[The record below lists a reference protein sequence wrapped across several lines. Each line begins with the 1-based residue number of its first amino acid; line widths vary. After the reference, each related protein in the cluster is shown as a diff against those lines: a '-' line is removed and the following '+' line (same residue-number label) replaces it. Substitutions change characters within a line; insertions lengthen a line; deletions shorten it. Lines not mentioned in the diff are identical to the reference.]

1 MPVFE
6 YRGLTKDGKNV
17 KGSVDADNVRN
28 ARLKLKRDGIFITD
42 LRNKAKET
50 ERKRASKGL
59 QAGDKSVNVQD
70 LSMMTRQLA
79 TLIKAN
85 IPLVDALNAVADQV
99 DNPILKDAMSD
110 IKNQVNEGGSL
121 NKAMAKYPKVFD
133 KIYISM
139 CEAGEAS
146 GTLDIILI
154 RLAEFTE
161 AQNELQKK
169 IQSAMMYPI
178 LMFLFT
184 IAVLMLLFV
193 YVIPKVTDI
202 FEQMDMK
209 LPWYS
214 QVVIDIS
221 GFMVNY
227 WMFILGS
234 IFVAS
239 ILFRNWKN
247 TPSGSAQWDAILLK
261 LPVVGPLARMIAVSR
276 FTRTLSTLLAGGVPM
291 LNAMDIVKNVVN
303 NAVLA
308 AAISDARDNISEG
321 ESVAGPLK
329 KSAQFP
335 PIVIHMI
342 GIGEKTGELENMLTQ
357 VSDAYDFQVKNQVQ
371 GLTSVLEPIMIVV
384 MGAVIGVIVFSIMI
398 PIFEMSSN
406 FQV

>member
-17 KGSVDADNVRN
+17 RGSVDADNVRT
-28 ARLKLKRDGIFITD
+28 ARMKLKRDGIFIVD
-42 LRNKAKET
+42 LKNKQKSFEKKKAKGT
-50 ERKRASKGL
+50 IQVGSKV
-59 QAGDKSVNVQD
+59 SVDD

-85 IPLVDALNAVADQV
+85 VPLVESLAAVAEQV
-99 DNPILKDAMSD
+99 ENSTLKEAMSD
-110 IKNQVNEGGSL
+110 IKNVVNEGGQF
-121 NKAMAKYPKVFD
+121 NKALAKYPKVFD
-133 KIYISM
+133 KIYVSM

-169 IQSAMMYPI
+169 IQSAVMYP
-178 LMFLFT
+178 
-184 IAVLMLLFV
+184 ALMLLFTLGMLMV
-193 YVIPKVTDI
+193 LFTYVIPKVTKI
-202 FEQMDMK
+202 FEQMDK
-209 LPWYS
+209 QLPWYS
-214 QVVIDIS
+214 QIVINFS
-221 GFMVNY
+221 GFLVNY
-227 WMFILGS
+227 WHVVIGTIVIS
-234 IFVAS
+234 V

-247 TPSGSAQWDAILLK
+247 TPTGSAQWDAILLK
-261 LPVVGPLARMIAVSR
+261 LPIVGKTARMIAVSR

-308 AAISDARDNISEG
+308 KSIADARDNISEG
-321 ESVAGPLK
+321 ESIAGPLK

-342 GIGEKTGELENMLTQ
+342 NIGEKTGELENMLTQ
-357 VSDAYDFQVKNQVQ
+357 VADAYDFQVKNSVQ
-371 GLTSVLEPIMIVV
+371 GLTSILEPIMIVM
-384 MGAVIGVIVFSIMI
+384 MGMVIGVIVFSIMV
-398 PIFEMSSN
+398 PIFEMSN
-406 FQV
+406 IAV